1 MGPDKGYSKE
11 GRLCGE
17 KDSKEGRLCGEEAC
31 RSAEDNSLLG
41 KEKRGRRVEVGE
53 DGCEKRVHVGVGGSG
68 RRVEVGEEVSNIPLL
83 LHLSEVQPLR
93 MPSQIVEQMV
103 VQMVEQVSWLLVDKI
118 YPIGSHVVPLNT
130 AKNAAIAAEKS
141 YKRSAMVTPSTTLSC
156 TCIILIRK

>member
-17 KDSKEGRLCGEEAC
+17 EAC
-31 RSAEDNSLLG
+31 RLAEDNSLLG

-53 DGCEKRVHVGVGGSG
+53 DGCGKLVHVGVGGSG
-68 RRVEVGEEVSNIPLL
+68 RRVEVGEESEEVSNIPLL

-93 MPSQIVEQMV
+93 MPSQ
-103 VQMVEQVSWLLVDKI
+103 MVELVSWLLVDKI

-141 YKRSAMVTPSTTLSC
+141 YKRSAMVTPPTTLGC